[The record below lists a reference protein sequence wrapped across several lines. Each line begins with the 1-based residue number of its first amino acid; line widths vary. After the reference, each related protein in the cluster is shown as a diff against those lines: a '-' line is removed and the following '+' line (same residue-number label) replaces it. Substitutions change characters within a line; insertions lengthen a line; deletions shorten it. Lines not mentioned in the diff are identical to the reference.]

1 MDPASLSIFFTLLF
15 LLIFFAGTEI
25 PLMSISDHVIASA
38 VKKRRF
44 GAVTLQVIKTQNERL
59 LMTNLIG
66 TTAVTIAISSFST
79 LVALDF
85 SKQLHFPG
93 ELSVTFALLAV
104 STIIL
109 LFWEIVPKILG
120 VRFSDQVALIV
131 APAYRILM
139 MLLFPLNWLIEYF
152 VRAVSFLTGT
162 HSNLH
167 NKRMTSE
174 EFEAFIDMS
183 HEKWGVESH
192 EHKKIKNI
200 LDLSD
205 TEASSV
211 MTPRVS
217 VDFVSREMTVDELC
231 IFFLHSSHSR
241 IPVYGETPDDID
253 YVVNLREAFIWKQ
266 EGMGDKK
273 LRDLD
278 LEKIIKVPATQPID
292 RIFTIFQKSHKHI
305 ALVLDEHGWVDGVIT
320 LEDIIEEVF
329 GDIKD
334 EKDREEEYIRKTS
347 NGAIIVQWSVLVE
360 DVLDE
365 YGLTKESVNVDEE
378 YIGETISY
386 LILSILERFPRK
398 GESIT
403 LKWSKKSLLLTVE
416 EIDDGRIESV
426 RVEKRI

>member
-1 MDPASLSIFFTLLF
+1 MDPASLSIFLILLT

-38 VKKRRF
+38 VKKHRF
-44 GAVTLQVIKTQNERL
+44 GALTLQTIKTENERL

-85 SKQLHFPG
+85 SKQLHLPG
-93 ELSVTFALLAV
+93 ELGITFALLFV

-109 LFWEIVPKILG
+109 LFGEIVPKILG
-120 VRFSDQVALIV
+120 VRFSDEVALLV
-131 APAYRILM
+131 APVYRVLM
-139 MLLFPLNWLIEYF
+139 FFLFPFNWLIEYF
-152 VRAVSFLTGT
+152 VRFISFLTGAHT
-162 HSNLH
+162 NLH
-167 NKRMTSE
+167 NTRMTSE
-174 EFEAFIDMS
+174 EFEAFIDIS
-183 HEKWGVESH
+183 HEKGAVESH

-217 VDFVSREMTVDELC
+217 VDFVSENITVNELC
-231 IFFLHSSHSR
+231 SFFLTSTHSR
-241 IPVYGETPDDID
+241 IPVYAETPDDID
-253 YVVNLREAFIWKQ
+253 YVVNLREAFNWKE
-266 EGMGDKK
+266 EGFGEKK
-273 LRDLD
+273 LKELD
-278 LEKIIKVPATQPID
+278 LEKIIKVPSTQPID

-305 ALVLDEHGWVDGVIT
+305 ALVLDEHGGVDGVIT

-347 NGAIIVQWSVLVE
+347 NGAIIVQ
-360 DVLDE
+360 
-365 YGLTKESVNVDEE
+365 
-378 YIGETISY
+378 
-386 LILSILERFPRK
+386 
-398 GESIT
+398 
-403 LKWSKKSLLLTVE
+403 
-416 EIDDGRIESV
+416 
-426 RVEKRI
+426 